1 MSPKIKMP
9 SLLSVIASPAGRWA
23 KGLLGLF
30 LIFSVASETMG
41 GVVIALIGLELLL
54 AALFDVSVLGPLLG
68 GPFEG
73 DALRQALHNQDG
85 RPQLGDRAA
94 TWMRA

>member
-9 SLLSVIASPAGRWA
+9 GLLSLVASPAGRWL
-23 KGLLGLF
+23 KGLCGLF
-30 LIFSVASETMG
+30 LIFSVASETVG
-41 GVVIALIGLELLL
+41 GVLIALVGLEFLL
-54 AALFDVSVLGPLLG
+54 AALFDVSILGPLLG

-85 RPQLGDRAA
+85 RPQLGDRPA
-94 TWMRA
+94 TWIRA